1 VVIKKRPKR
10 SVAWLPRW
18 CAKPLMQPTSAA
30 TNSSETAKGDHGF
43 GIRDNPVWM
52 PETKSAASQAA
63 RAAGFSLQL
72 SALSEASS
80 FRSDYIHLVG
90 TSGRQPVNVL
100 SNQDVI
106 IRLLTAAILGSIIG
120 FERERLLWAAGIR
133 THMVVCVGACL
144 IMIVSAFGFGD
155 SLTSKNVV
163 LDPSRV
169 AAQVVSGI
177 GFLGAGAILA
187 RGEIVRGLT
196 TAASIWTVAAIGLAV
211 GGGLYFAAAVSTV
224 VIIVILAGIKPLE
237 EAYRARNQ
245 SCRLKIE
252 ATNASLTPE
261 LLKQTLGIRTGQIKR
276 FLASPNGANDE
287 IVVLL
292 SKVSSHDIKSFVEKI
307 NELDGVSSVRLLLAR
322 VTANLPDNEVTY
334 LRRRSTGGGGGGGPK
349 SRAQIVPLS
358 NWTVMPSGE

>member
-1 VVIKKRPKR
+1 MNVI
-10 SVAWLPRW
+10 
-18 CAKPLMQPTSAA
+18 
-30 TNSSETAKGDHGF
+30 
-43 GIRDNPVWM
+43 
-52 PETKSAASQAA
+52 
-63 RAAGFSLQL
+63 
-72 SALSEASS
+72 
-80 FRSDYIHLVG
+80 
-90 TSGRQPVNVL
+90 
-100 SNQDVI
+100 SNQDVL
-106 IRLLTAAILGSIIG
+106 IRLLMAAALGSIIG

-211 GGGLYFAAAVSTV
+211 GGGLYFAAGASTA

-245 SCRLKIE
+245 SCRLRIV
-252 ATNASLTPE
+252 AANGSLSPE
-261 LLKQTLGIRTGQIKR
+261 VLKQTLGIRTGQIKR
-276 FLASPNGANDE
+276 FLASPNGSIDE
-287 IVVLL
+287 MTVVLT
-292 SKVSSHDIKSFVEKI
+292 KVSSHDIKAFVEKLM
-307 NELDGVSSVRLLLAR
+307 ELDGIEKVDVIERKR
-322 VTANLPDNEVTY
+322 
-334 LRRRSTGGGGGGGPK
+334 
-349 SRAQIVPLS
+349 
-358 NWTVMPSGE
+358 GEET